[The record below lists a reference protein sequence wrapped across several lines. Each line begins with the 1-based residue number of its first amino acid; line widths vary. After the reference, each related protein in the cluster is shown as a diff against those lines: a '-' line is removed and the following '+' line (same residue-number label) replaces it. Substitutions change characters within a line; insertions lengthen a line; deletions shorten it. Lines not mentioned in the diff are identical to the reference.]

1 MCETSSRAYKNTRRS
16 AFAERAAGLVCVAI
30 AVCVALFPAQRG
42 WAEQSRD
49 ALSLE
54 EILAAHLHALH
65 LLHVSL
71 PHTLQT
77 EGTLDGLGVSGA
89 FRTWREGENE
99 RDDET
104 LGIRVERTLRI
115 GGDEYVQNAN
125 GDVRVLRGLMAR
137 RQLTED
143 FIDSGDFARHPE
155 DDALLGRGTLDDG
168 RAVWRLRV
176 TPPGGEPYGVALDA
190 KTWLVDEKSYPDGD
204 AVATLDY
211 DDYRVLDGALVPFE
225 EVDSSG
231 DHRFDLHL
239 AVEKVDVNEPIEA
252 SVFAPFQSTVIDA
265 SAPITVRLL
274 SDKGHLFVRAAVGGK
289 AMTFLIDSGSQ
300 AIVLDPSAAKALG
313 LVAQGRV
320 EIRGAE
326 RTSGAGFANLDD
338 VDIGGARLP
347 VGVVS
352 VVDLSAVQY
361 LGIPVDGVLGYPL
374 FAAAEV
380 RIDPDALTMT
390 LARPG
395 SLPSLGSSIPV
406 DTDRELPE
414 IAASVGGIDGRF
426 LADTGN
432 NSELLL
438 FHRFVQAHPRVAQ
451 YVGHGFVPNS
461 GVGGS
466 SSAVPVMVDRLAI
479 GPFTLYNR
487 YSNVILSDTGA
498 FADRNDAGNIGWGSL
513 RNFVVTFD
521 LANGRLQLERA
532 RAFDDGRYRFGR
544 EQ

>member
-1 MCETSSRAYKNTRRS
+1 
-16 AFAERAAGLVCVAI
+16 V
-30 AVCVALFPAQRG
+30 
-42 WAEQSRD
+42 
-49 ALSLE
+49 LSLE
-54 EILAAHLHALH
+54 QILAAHLHALH
-65 LLHVSL
+65 ALHVTI

-77 EGTLDGLGVSGA
+77 EGSLDGLGVEGT
-89 FRTWREGENE
+89 FHTWREGENE
-99 RDDET
+99 RYDET

-115 GGDEYVQNAN
+115 DGDEYVQNAN

-137 RQLTED
+137 RQVTED
-143 FIDSGDFARHPE
+143 FIDSGEFARHPE
-155 DDALLGRGTLDDG
+155 DDVLLGRGTLDDG
-168 RAVWRLRV
+168 RPVWRLRV
-176 TPPGGEPYGVALDA
+176 APPGGEPYGVAIDA
-190 KTWLVDEKSYPDGD
+190 KTWLIDEKSYPDGD
-204 AVATLDY
+204 AIATLDY

-231 DHRFDLHL
+231 DHRFDLHF
-239 AVEKVDVNEPIEA
+239 AVAKVDVNEPIDGT
-252 SVFAPFQSTVIDA
+252 VFAPFQSTVIVAPA
-265 SAPITVRLL
+265 SVTVPLL
-274 SDKGHLFVRAAVGGK
+274 SDKNHLFVRAAVDGK
-289 AMTFLIDSGSQ
+289 TLTFLVDSGSQ
-300 AIVLDPSAAKALG
+300 AIVLDPGAAKELG
-313 LVAQGRV
+313 LVTQGRV

-326 RTSGAGFANLDD
+326 RTSGAGFANLGDI
-338 VDIGGARLP
+338 DIGGARLP

-395 SLPSLGSSIPV
+395 TLPPLGDAIPV

-438 FHRFVQAHPRVAQ
+438 FHRFVQAHPRVAE
-451 YVGHGFVPNS
+451 YAGHGFVPNS

-487 YSNVILSDTGA
+487 YTNVILSDTGA

-521 LANGRLQLERA
+521 LANGRLLLERA
-532 RAFDDGRYRFGR
+532 RTFDDGRYRFGR